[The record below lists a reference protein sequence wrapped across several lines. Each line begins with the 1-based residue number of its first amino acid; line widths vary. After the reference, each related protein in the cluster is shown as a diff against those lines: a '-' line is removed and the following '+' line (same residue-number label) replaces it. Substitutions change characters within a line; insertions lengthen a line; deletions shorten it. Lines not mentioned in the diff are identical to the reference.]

1 MELKV
6 LTFVLGS
13 EEFAIDIM
21 KVDRVKEYEKT
32 TRLPNSKDY
41 VEGIINLMGEVI
53 PIINLRKKFML
64 EDFTAEEKEKS
75 KIIVIRFDEDSKK
88 MGFLVDDVKEVI
100 TLTDQQIDQTP
111 EYSGESSE
119 FLLGIAKLED
129 RMILILD
136 VEKVLKKEE
145 KLAIENMLK

>member
-6 LTFVLGS
+6 LTFVLGD

-21 KVDRVKEYEKT
+21 KVDRVKEYEKIT
-32 TRLPNSKDY
+32 KLPNSKDY

-64 EDFTAEEKEKS
+64 EDFEDKEKS
-75 KIIVIRFDEDSKK
+75 KIIVIRFEENGKK

-100 TLTDQQIDQTP
+100 TLSGDKIDQTP
-111 EYSGESSE
+111 EYSGLSAE
-119 FLLGIAKLED
+119 FLLGIAKLEN

-145 KLAIENMLK
+145 KLAIENIIK

>member
-6 LTFVLGS
+6 LTFVLGD

-32 TRLPNSKDY
+32 TKLPNSKDY

-64 EDFTAEEKEKS
+64 EDFEDKEKS
-75 KIIVIRFDEDSKK
+75 KIIVIRFEENGKK

-100 TLTDQQIDQTP
+100 TLNGDQIDQTP
-111 EYSGESSE
+111 EYSGLSAE
-119 FLLGIAKLED
+119 FLLGIAKLEN

-145 KLAIENMLK
+145 KLAIENIIK

>member
-6 LTFVLGS
+6 LTFVLGD

-32 TRLPNSKDY
+32 TKLPNSKDY

-64 EDFTAEEKEKS
+64 EDFEDKEKS
-75 KIIVIRFDEDSKK
+75 KIIVIRFEENGKK

-100 TLTDQQIDQTP
+100 TLSGDQIDQTP
-111 EYSGESSE
+111 EYSGVSAE
-119 FLLGIAKLED
+119 FLLGIAKLEN

-145 KLAIENMLK
+145 KLAIENMIK

>member
-6 LTFVLGS
+6 LTFVLGD

-32 TRLPNSKDY
+32 TKLPNSKDY

-64 EDFTAEEKEKS
+64 EDFQDKEKS
-75 KIIVIRFDEDSKK
+75 KIIVIRFEENGKK

-100 TLTDQQIDQTP
+100 TLSGDQIDQTP
-111 EYSGESSE
+111 EYSGVSAE
-119 FLLGIAKLED
+119 FLLGIAKLEN

-145 KLAIENMLK
+145 KLAIENMIK

>member
-6 LTFVLGS
+6 LTFMLGD

-32 TRLPNSKDY
+32 TKLPNSLDF

-64 EDFTAEEKEKS
+64 QDFDEKEKT
-75 KIIVIRFDEDSKK
+75 KIIVIRFENEKK

-100 TLTDQQIDQTP
+100 TLSGDQIDQTP
-111 EYSGESSE
+111 EYSGESSQ
-119 FLLGIAKLED
+119 FLLGVAKLED

-136 VEKVLKKEE
+136 VEKILKKEE
-145 KLAIENMLK
+145 KIEISNMVK

>member
-6 LTFVLGS
+6 LTFVLGD

-32 TRLPNSKDY
+32 TKLPNSKDY

-64 EDFTAEEKEKS
+64 EDFEDKEKS
-75 KIIVIRFDEDSKK
+75 KIIVIRFEENGKK

-100 TLTDQQIDQTP
+100 TLSGDKIDQTP
-111 EYSGESSE
+111 EY
-119 FLLGIAKLED
+119 
-129 RMILILD
+129 
-136 VEKVLKKEE
+136 
-145 KLAIENMLK
+145 

>member
-6 LTFVLGS
+6 LTFILGD

-32 TRLPNSKDY
+32 TKLPNSLDF

-53 PIINLRKKFML
+53 PIINLRKKFIL
-64 EDFTAEEKEKS
+64 PDFQDKEKS
-75 KIIVIRFDEDSKK
+75 KIIVIRFENEKK

-100 TLTDQQIDQTP
+100 TLTGEQIDQTP
-111 EYSGESSE
+111 EYSGQSSE
-119 FLLGIAKLED
+119 FLLGVAKLEN

-145 KLAIENMLK
+145 KLEISSMVK

>member
-6 LTFVLGS
+6 LTFILGD

-32 TRLPNSKDY
+32 TKLPNSLDF

-64 EDFTAEEKEKS
+64 PDFQDKEKS
-75 KIIVIRFDEDSKK
+75 KIIVIRFENEKK

-100 TLTDQQIDQTP
+100 TLTGEQIDQTP
-111 EYSGESSE
+111 EYSGQSSE
-119 FLLGIAKLED
+119 FLLGVAKLEN

-145 KLAIENMLK
+145 KLEISSMVK

>member
-6 LTFVLGS
+6 LTFVLGD

-32 TRLPNSKDY
+32 TKLPNSKDY

-64 EDFTAEEKEKS
+64 EDFEDKEKS
-75 KIIVIRFDEDSKK
+75 KIIVIRFEENGKK

-100 TLTDQQIDQTP
+100 TLSGDQIDQTP
-111 EYSGESSE
+111 EYSGVSAE

-145 KLAIENMLK
+145 KLAIENMIK